1 MTMYSEKHD
10 MPRQLHFGFFFFLLI
25 LACSTSSYIYI
36 VLPFL
41 LVYYNSLAHMSIS
54 NISLNTDIMSQLLGH
69 DEGASI
75 SEKIITF

>member
-10 MPRQLHFGFFFFLLI
+10 MSRHSILIFLLLLM
-25 LACSTSSYIYI
+25 LACSTSSYIYV

-41 LVYYNSLAHMSIS
+41 QVCYNPLAHMNIS
-54 NISLNTDIMSQLLGH
+54 NISLNMDVMSQFLGH
-69 DEGASI
+69 DGGASI